1 MAEDGRTG
9 ETKTFVLRLW
19 SEESGEGPR
28 VRMTLEDPRTRAR
41 RSFSSFG
48 DLARFAGS
56 LFGRAA
62 RARREDAPPSRRRAA
77 LAAVAALLPSLTAA
91 AEPPSLALGPSAGR
105 PGSTVTVPVLLRAA
119 DLEPVGAL
127 SLRVLVEPP
136 SAAESITFRKAGAW
150 SARRTAFEARPQG
163 GGSWSWI
170 VSVAEP
176 SPAAST
182 TQVGEVVVRLSRDVA
197 AGTDVVLRLDPGV
210 SGFGD
215 RAGTRFVS
223 VASGGLLLSD
233 GIVTVDERPAGET
246 NR

>member
-1 MAEDGRTG
+1 MADDGRTG

-19 SEESGEGPR
+19 SEEGGEGPR
-28 VRMTLEDPRTRAR
+28 IRMTLEDPQTRAR

-48 DLARFAGS
+48 DLARFAGA

-62 RARREDAPPSRRRAA
+62 RTRREDAPSCRRRAA
-77 LAAVAALLPSLTAA
+77 LAAAAVLLPSLAA
-91 AEPPSLALGPSAGR
+91 AAQPPSLALGPSGGR
-105 PGSTVTVPVLLRAA
+105 PGSTVTVPVLLCAA
-119 DLEPVGAL
+119 DREPVGAL

-136 SAAESITFRKAGAW
+136 SAAESVTFRKAGAW
-150 SARRTAFEARPQG
+150 SMRRTAFEARPQG
-163 GGSWSWI
+163 GGSWSWV
-170 VSVAEP
+170 VSLSEP

-182 TQVGEVVVRLSRDVA
+182 MQVGEVVVRLSRAVA
-197 AGTDVVLRLDPGV
+197 AGTDVVLRLAPAV

-223 VASGGLLLSD
+223 VAGGGLLLSD
-233 GIVTVDERPAGET
+233 GIVTVHERPAGET

>member
-1 MAEDGRTG
+1 M
-9 ETKTFVLRLW
+9 
-19 SEESGEGPR
+19 
-28 VRMTLEDPRTRAR
+28 
-41 RSFSSFG
+41 
-48 DLARFAGS
+48 
-56 LFGRAA
+56 
-62 RARREDAPPSRRRAA
+62 
-77 LAAVAALLPSLTAA
+77 
-91 AEPPSLALGPSAGR
+91 
-105 PGSTVTVPVLLRAA
+105 TVPVLLCAA

-163 GGSWSWI
+163 SGSWSWI
-170 VSVAEP
+170 VSLAEP

-182 TQVGEVVVRLSRDVA
+182 TQVGEVVVRLSRDVT

-223 VASGGLLLSD
+223 VAGGGLLLSD
-233 GIVTVDERPAGET
+233 GIVTVDERPAGEA